1 MKEMLVVNFIK
12 KVKMLFLSIYS
23 KDYRFFL
30 LSKFGKTHN
39 VDDEEYLKKIYKVRM
54 GKDLNLDNP
63 KTFNE
68 KLQWLKLYD
77 RKPEYTTMVDK
88 YEVKKYVANIIG
100 EEYIIPT
107 LGIWDNVEDIELDK
121 LPNQFVLKCTHDSGS
136 IVICKDKSKLDFE
149 EAKKKLKK
157 GLGRNLFW
165 YAREWPYKD
174 VKPRI
179 IAEKYLSSDRED
191 DLSDY
196 KVLCFH
202 GEPKIIE
209 VHMGRF
215 NGEHTQDCYDKL
227 WNKTNI
233 EQYDLPNSKELIPKP
248 LFLEEMLR
256 LSMLLSKDIIHIRV
270 DWYYTNNKLYFGE
283 LTFYDGCGYNQFC
296 GDADELLGSWIKL
309 PIK

>member
-1 MKEMLVVNFIK
+1 MNYSRNIKTIFRSILEPNVRFFIK
-12 KVKMLFLSIYS
+12 S
-23 KDYRFFL
+23 KL
-30 LSKFGKTHN
+30 GLCNN
-39 VDDEEYLKKIYKVRM
+39 VSDEEYLRQIYRFRM
-54 GKDLNLDNP
+54 GKDLNLHNP

-88 YEVKKYVANIIG
+88 YEVKKYVADIIG

-107 LGIWDNVEDIELDK
+107 FGVWDNVEDIELDM

-149 EAKKKLKK
+149 AAKKKLKK

-165 YAREWPYKD
+165 YGREWPYKD

-179 IAEKYLSSDRED
+179 IAEKFLSDEGKK
-191 DLSDY
+191 DLADY

-215 NGEHTQDCYDKL
+215 NGNHTVDNYDIF
-227 WNKTNI
+227 WNKTDI
-233 EQYDLPNSKELIPKP
+233 EQYDLPKTNELMSKPE
-248 LFLEEMLR
+248 FLEEMLR
-256 LSMLLSKDIIHIRV
+256 LSRLLSKNLIHIRV
-270 DWYYTNNKLYFGE
+270 DWYFTNNRLYFGE
-283 LTFYDGCGYNQFC
+283 LTFYDGSGYNQFC
-296 GDADELLGSWIKL
+296 GNADEFLGSLIKL